1 MNIYKGV
8 LINAIPLKNKL
19 KLKQLKHSSRWLLTF
34 PYQAFERPE
43 QFVSHTGSILRD
55 GEISTHLHRLK
66 VRSIRAVIP
75 ASDCNIIALVN
86 VRIPFASRWRQRL
99 DEGEVI
105 LVTELLAE
113 HVATEHTGIALAG
126 LGIAIATQ
134 LGFQIHAQMRVVVPN
149 FSMILFHFNNSFGKT
164 SVSHEGPSAQRGK

>member
-86 VRIPFASRWRQRL
+86 VRIPFASRRRQRL
-99 DEGEVI
+99 DESEVI
-105 LVTELLAE
+105 VVVEFFTF
-113 HVATEHTGIALAG
+113 HIATENTWVAL
-126 LGIAIATQ
+126 TS
-134 LGFQIHAQMRVVVPN
+134 
-149 FSMILFHFNNSFGKT
+149 FSIGVT
-164 SVSHEGPSAQRGK
+164 SK

>member
-1 MNIYKGV
+1 MNIHKGV

-99 DEGEVI
+99 DESEVI
-105 LVTELLAE
+105 VVVEFFTF
-113 HVATEHTGIALAG
+113 HIATENTWVAL
-126 LGIAIATQ
+126 TS
-134 LGFQIHAQMRVVVPN
+134 
-149 FSMILFHFNNSFGKT
+149 FSIGVT
-164 SVSHEGPSAQRGK
+164 SK

>member
-55 GEISTHLHRLK
+55 GEICIHLHGLE

-75 ASDCNIIALVN
+75 ASDSNIIALVN

-99 DEGEVI
+99 DESEVI
-105 LVTELLAE
+105 VVVEFFTF
-113 HVATEHTGIALAG
+113 HIATENTWVAL
-126 LGIAIATQ
+126 TS
-134 LGFQIHAQMRVVVPN
+134 
-149 FSMILFHFNNSFGKT
+149 FSIGVT
-164 SVSHEGPSAQRGK
+164 SK

>member
-99 DEGEVI
+99 DESKVTVI
-105 LVTELLAE
+105 KPTILTRYVTSQNALV
-113 HVATEHTGIALAG
+113 IFPG
-126 LGIAIATQ
+126 LHDHIVLQ
-134 LGFQIHAQMRVVVPN
+134 LGFQVDA
-149 FSMILFHFNNSFGKT
+149 
-164 SVSHEGPSAQRGK
+164 

>member
-19 KLKQLKHSSRWLLTF
+19 KLKQLKHSSRWLFTF

-86 VRIPFASRWRQRL
+86 VRIPFASRRRQRL
-99 DEGEVI
+99 DESEVI
-105 LVTELLAE
+105 VVVEFFTF
-113 HVATEHTGIALAG
+113 HIATENTWVAL
-126 LGIAIATQ
+126 TS
-134 LGFQIHAQMRVVVPN
+134 
-149 FSMILFHFNNSFGKT
+149 FSIGVT
-164 SVSHEGPSAQRGK
+164 SK

>member
-99 DEGEVI
+99 DESEVI
-105 LVTELLAE
+105 VVVEFFTF
-113 HVATEHTGIALAG
+113 HIATENTWVAL
-126 LGIAIATQ
+126 TS
-134 LGFQIHAQMRVVVPN
+134 
-149 FSMILFHFNNSFGKT
+149 FSIGVT
-164 SVSHEGPSAQRGK
+164 SK